1 MIYDKYGRPLRSL
14 RITVTHRCNFNCI
27 FCHREGEEFTTQ
39 EMTPEEIYKISKIAA
54 SFGINKIKLTGGE
67 PLVRED
73 IDKII
78 KLLASINGIKDLAMT
93 TNASLLEEKASIL
106 SEAGLMRINVSL
118 PSIKNRTYSEITGS
132 NFTPQKIIKG
142 VKKAMESGMK
152 PIKINMVI
160 LRGLNENEIDEMM
173 KLAGKLKVIL
183 QLIELEPIGISY
195 EKFKQLHVDL
205 DAIENKLRMKAL
217 RVITRR
223 DMQNRRRYILPGNI
237 EVEVVKPLENGSFC
251 AACTRMRVTA
261 DGKLKP
267 CLMRN
272 DNLVDILSKI
282 REGAHESQLKE
293 IFLEA
298 AKRRE
303 PYWKKKDMP

>member
-1 MIYDKYGRPLRSL
+1 MIYDKYGRPLQSL

-27 FCHREGEEFTTQ
+27 FCHREGEEFTTK

-142 VKKAMESGMK
+142 IKKAMESGMK

-223 DMQNRRRYILPGNI
+223 DMQNRRKYILPGNI

-282 REGAHESQLKE
+282 REGAHEKQLKE

-303 PYWKKKDMP
+303 PYWKRKDMP